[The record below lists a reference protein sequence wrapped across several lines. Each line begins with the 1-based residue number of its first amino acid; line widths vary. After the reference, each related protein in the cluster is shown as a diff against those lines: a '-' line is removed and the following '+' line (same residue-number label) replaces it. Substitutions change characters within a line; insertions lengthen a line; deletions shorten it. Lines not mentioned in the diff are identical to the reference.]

1 MRDPEWQL
9 LTTFTDLPSAQ
20 SLAQALIDA
29 GMDAR
34 VSSDAPVLGQ
44 AAPSRIYVA
53 NGQLH
58 EAREFLRA
66 GESAPGPCEP

>member
-1 MRDPEWQL
+1 MSEPQWRL

-44 AAPSRIYVA
+44 AAPAHIYVA
-53 NGQLH
+53 SDRLR
-58 EAREFLRA
+58 EAREFIRA
-66 GESAPGPCEP
+66 GESAPEP